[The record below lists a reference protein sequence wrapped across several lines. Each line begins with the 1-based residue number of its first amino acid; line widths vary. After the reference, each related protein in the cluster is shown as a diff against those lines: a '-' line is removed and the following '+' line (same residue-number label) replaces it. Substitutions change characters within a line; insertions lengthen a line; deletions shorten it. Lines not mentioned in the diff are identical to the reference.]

1 MLMKLITDEF
11 KNDEINNADEIL
23 QLNYEF
29 EFKQDYYWALKYLLQ
44 REEWWSRD
52 QWVCW
57 FILSIFENYS
67 DADLFINLQYHFI
80 Y

>member
-1 MLMKLITDEF
+1 MKLITDEF

-44 REEWWSRD
+44 REEWWSKD
-52 QWVCW
+52 QWVC
-57 FILSIFENYS
+57 
-67 DADLFINLQYHFI
+67 
-80 Y
+80 

>member
-1 MLMKLITDEF
+1 MLMKSITDEF
-11 KNDEINNADEIL
+11 ENDEINNADEVL

-29 EFKQDYYWALKYLLQ
+29 EFRQNYYWALKYLSQ

-52 QWVCW
+52 QRVCW
-57 FILSIFENYS
+57 FISSIFEDCFDTN
-67 DADLFINLQYHFI
+67 LFIDLQYHFI

>member
-1 MLMKLITDEF
+1 MLMKSITDEF
-11 KNDEINNADEIL
+11 KNDETNNTDEVL

-29 EFKQDYYWALKYLLQ
+29 EFRRDYYWALKYLFQ

-52 QWVCW
+52 QRVCW
-57 FILSIFENYS
+57 FISSIFEDCS

>member
-1 MLMKLITDEF
+1 MKLITDEF

-29 EFKQDYYWALKYLLQ
+29 EFKQDYYWVLKYLLQ

-57 FILSIFENYS
+57 FILNIFENCS

>member
-1 MLMKLITDEF
+1 MSMKLITDEF
-11 KNDEINNADEIL
+11 ENDETNNSDEIL

-29 EFKQDYYWALKYLLQ
+29 EFRWDYYWTLKYLLQ

-52 QWVCW
+52 QQICW
-57 FILSIFENYS
+57 FILSIFEDCS
-67 DADLFINLQYHFI
+67 DANLFIDLQYCFI